1 MSYALEQPEMLRSH
15 DCKPK
20 RHAQK
25 TCAPTVLLVLVVA
38 GKNNFVS
45 EYNVHSLQVPNTVH
59 KEQNET

>member
-1 MSYALEQPEMLRSH
+1 MII
-15 DCKPK
+15 
-20 RHAQK
+20 
-25 TCAPTVLLVLVVA
+25 LLVLVVA